1 MFARLVLLIALL
13 LVSTVGAAKK
23 LYKYQD
29 ENGNWHYTDKSPA
42 TQQPVEV
49 RQLKPAPAQR
59 VWLEKSGDKASPNFF
74 ILNHYPGP
82 IEVEVD
88 WGEHDNVIAIPELP
102 RRFVVE
108 PGQSG
113 ILFKV
118 EGAGQAQ
125 SWRFT
130 LQYRYVTGRPLTD
143 YASDTLYLPPIAP
156 GSRFQITQAF
166 NGEFSHNDAQNRY
179 AVDIMMPVD
188 TPVQA
193 ARGGVVLEVESDYF
207 GSGTEQAYAAKA
219 NSIRI
224 LHDDG
229 SMAVYAHLA
238 LEKAQVHP
246 GLRVEAGQLIGYS
259 GNTGLT
265 TGPHLHF
272 AVQVNQG
279 MELVSV
285 PFQFADENHQPIE
298 PKLGFWLT
306 GYAAKTTSNR
316 N

>member
-1 MFARLVLLIALL
+1 MTLL
-13 LVSTVGAAKK
+13 LVSATVAAKK

-29 ENGNWHYTDKSPA
+29 EQGNWHYTDKPPA
-42 TQQPVEV
+42 IEQPVEV
-49 RQLKPAPAQR
+49 RQLKPAPKQR
-59 VWLEKSGDKASPNFF
+59 VWLEKSGDRASPDFF

-82 IEVEVD
+82 IEVGVD
-88 WGEHDNVIAIPELP
+88 WAEHDNVISVPELP
-102 RRFVVE
+102 QRFLVE
-108 PGQSG
+108 PGKSG
-113 ILFKV
+113 TLFKV
-118 EGAGQAQ
+118 RGAGQAL
-125 SWRFT
+125 SWRFA
-130 LQYRYVTGRPLTD
+130 LQYQYVIGRPLTD
-143 YASDTLYLPPIAP
+143 YVSDTPYLPPITAN
-156 GSRFQITQAF
+156 SRFQITQAF
-166 NGEFSHNDAQNRY
+166 GGEFSHNDAQNRY

-188 TPVQA
+188 TPICA

-207 GSGTEQAYAAKA
+207 GSGTEQAYAGKA

-272 AVQVNQG
+272 AVQINKG

-285 PFQFADENHQPIE
+285 PFQFADELNQPIE
-298 PKLGFWLT
+298 PKPGVWLS
-306 GYAAKTTSNR
+306 GYAAKAASER

>member
-1 MFARLVLLIALL
+1 MLLISLL
-13 LVSTVGAAKK
+13 LVSTTGVAKK

-29 ENGNWHYTDKSPA
+29 EQGNWHYTDKPPS
-42 TQQPVEV
+42 TQQPVEI
-49 RQLKPAPAQR
+49 RQLKAAAKQH
-59 VWLEKSGDKASPNFF
+59 VWLEKSGDKASPDFF
-74 ILNHYPGP
+74 VLNQFPGP
-82 IEVEVD
+82 IEVGVD
-88 WGEHDNVIAIPELP
+88 WAEHDNVISDPELP

-108 PGQSG
+108 SG
-113 ILFKV
+113 RSGTLFKV
-118 EGAGQAQ
+118 KGSGEAP

-130 LQYRYVTGRPLTD
+130 LQYRYVVGRPMAD
-143 YASDTLYLPPIAP
+143 YVSNTLYLPPIPAN
-156 GSRFQITQAF
+156 SHFQITQAF
-166 NGEFSHNDAQNRY
+166 GGEFSHNDAQNRY
-179 AVDIMMPVD
+179 AVDIVMPVD
-188 TPVQA
+188 TPVCA

-207 GSGTEQAYAAKA
+207 GSGTEQAYATKA

-272 AVQVNQG
+272 VVQINKG

-285 PFQFADENHQPIE
+285 PFQFAGEQNQPID
-298 PKLGFWLT
+298 PQVGLWLS
-306 GYAAKTTSNR
+306 GHAAKTASDR

>member
-1 MFARLVLLIALL
+1 MLISSSAE
-13 LVSTVGAAKK
+13 SKK

-29 ENGNWHYTDKSPA
+29 EQGAWHYTDKPP
-42 TQQPVEV
+42 TTERPVEV
-49 RQLKPAPAQR
+49 RQLKAAAKQR
-59 VWLEKSGDKASPNFF
+59 VWLEKSGDKTSPEFF
-74 ILNHYPGP
+74 ILNQYPGP
-82 IEVEVD
+82 IEVAVD
-88 WGEHDNVIAIPELP
+88 WAGHDNVIATPELP

-108 PGQSG
+108 TGKSDT
-113 ILFKV
+113 LFKIK
-118 EGAGQAQ
+118 GAGQAQ
-125 SWRFT
+125 SSQFT
-130 LQYRYVTGRPLTD
+130 LQYHYVIGRPLTG
-143 YASDTLYLPPIAP
+143 YASDTVYLPPIAAN
-156 GSRFQITQAF
+156 SRFQITQAF
-166 NGEFSHNDAQNRY
+166 GGEFSHTDAQNRY

-188 TPVQA
+188 TPLYA

-207 GSGTEQAYAAKA
+207 GNGTEQAYATKA

-238 LEKAQVHP
+238 LEKALVHP
-246 GLRVEAGQLIGYS
+246 GMRVEAGQLIAYS

-285 PFQFADENHQPIE
+285 PFTFADQNRQPIE
-298 PKLGFWLT
+298 PKSGVWLE
-306 GYAAKTTSNR
+306 GYGGKGG
-316 N
+316 